1 MRLGGRY
8 CFNSL
13 VGCPV
18 LGAWNDVWHIVGC
31 QSYHVEWMN
40 SWMSEVDTDTNKG
53 PAEAQAQLF
62 CWKWSWNTQVLFSFA
77 QSPTTGLRWPR
88 LGTSGWLN
96 AWGKLIPGKTYFRPP
111 PQLRCTP
118 LPFTNSVWCV
128 GAESLY
134 LWRVSWD
141 LELQP
146 VSSPRIFNTQL
157 PGAAE
162 TLLRGSHLT
171 GTNRPW
177 CEDIHEAIC
186 SSS

>member
-1 MRLGGRY
+1 MSCPGGLEW
-8 CFNSL
+8 CLTHSGLSVFS
-13 VGCPV
+13 C
-18 LGAWNDVWHIVGC
+18 
-31 QSYHVEWMN
+31 WMN
-40 SWMSEVDTDTNKG
+40 EFMNEWGGHGDQQGPCRGPSTVVVLKMKLKYTSPVQFYSEPDNRS
-53 PAEAQAQLF
+53 AL
-62 CWKWSWNTQVLFSFA
+62 TQIGNL
-77 QSPTTGLRWPR
+77 
-88 LGTSGWLN
+88 GWLN

-146 VSSPRIFNTQL
+146 VFSLRIFNPQL

-162 TLLRGSHLT
+162 TLLRGTHLT

-177 CEDIHEAIC
+177 CEYIHEAIC